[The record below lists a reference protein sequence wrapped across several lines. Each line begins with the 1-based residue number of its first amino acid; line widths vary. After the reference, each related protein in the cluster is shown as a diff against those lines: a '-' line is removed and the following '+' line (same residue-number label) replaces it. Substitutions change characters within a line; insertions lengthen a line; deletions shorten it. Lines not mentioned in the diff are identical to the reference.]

1 MRAGLLACVLVLL
14 LPTAAL
20 AEWQLK
26 PFLGVTFAGSTTFVD
41 LEHAS
46 GKPNVTFGG
55 AATLLG
61 GIFGV
66 EGELAYAPGFFQAS
80 HQALVVDSGV
90 TTFMGNV
97 VISMPRRWAQY
108 SLRPYVIGGAGVMH
122 VQIDDVFGVLK
133 VDKSLGA
140 IDVGGGVTG
149 FLTPNF
155 GLNWDL
161 RYFRSLGGS
170 TTGVSF
176 GTQELWYWRATMGFT
191 FAPGHRKHRP

>member
-1 MRAGLLACVLVLL
+1 MRAGLLACVLVLF

-26 PFLGVTFAGSTTFVD
+26 PFLGVTFAGGTTFVD
-41 LEHAS
+41 LEHAA
-46 GKPNVTFGG
+46 GKPNVAFGG

-66 EGELAYAPGFFQAS
+66 EGELSYGPGFFQAS
-80 HQALVVDSGV
+80 HQKLVVDSGV

-97 VISMPRRWAQY
+97 VISMPRRWTQY
-108 SLRPYVIGGAGVMH
+108 TLRPYVVGGAGVMH
-122 VQIDDVFGVLK
+122 VQSDDVLGLLTTN
-133 VDKSLGA
+133 KSVGA
-140 IDVGGGVTG
+140 FDVGGGVTG

-161 RYFRSLGGS
+161 RYFHSLGGE
-170 TTGVSF
+170 TTGVSL
-176 GTQELWYWRATMGFT
+176 GAQKLSYWRATMGFT
-191 FAPGHRKHRP
+191 FVPGHRTHKR